1 MRFHQCMR
9 RKFEAIGFLKAFIL
23 CQSGKSLLH
32 NIRHW
37 LIGDTTEDLDLR
49 IACKVL
55 REHNKQKRIV
65 FEGTSREVMKKL

>member
-55 REHNKQKRIV
+55 REHNKQERIV
-65 FEGTSREVMKKL
+65 FEGTSRKEM

>member
-23 CQSGKSLLH
+23 CQSGKFLLH
-32 NIRHW
+32 NIRTW
-37 LIGDTTEDLDLR
+37 VIGNTTEDLDLR
-49 IACKVL
+49 NACKVL

-65 FEGTSREVMKKL
+65 FEGTSREVM

>member
-9 RKFEAIGFLKAFIL
+9 RKFEAIGFLIAFIL
-23 CQSGKSLLH
+23 CQLGKSLLH

-37 LIGDTTEDLDLR
+37 LIGDTTEDWDLR

-55 REHNKQKRIV
+55 REHNEQKRIV
-65 FEGTSREVMKKL
+65 FEGTSREVM